1 MEIFPQISSMKR
13 LHRKF
18 ERIQRDPQLT
28 AKAIGL
34 RYVSGTAPGLAR
46 LRRGKGFGYV
56 TADGTPC
63 RDKITLRRI
72 QRMVLPPAWE
82 TVWICADETGHLQ
95 ATGIDA
101 KGRKQ
106 YRYHEDWNQIRN
118 QTKYYRLTR
127 FAEALP
133 AIRVRLE
140 EDLRVPGLPYHK
152 VLALAVKV
160 IELTCIRVG
169 NEAYKKLYGSV
180 GLTTL
185 QDDHVDINGSKVQ
198 FQFRGKK
205 GVHQNINLKS
215 RRLANLLAK
224 CRDIP
229 GDELFQYYDE
239 QGKHRP
245 IGSGDVN
252 GYLKDVTG
260 ADFTAKDFRT
270 WAGTV
275 AAFRAF
281 QELGPFS
288 TPTEMKRN
296 VVRAY
301 DLVAER
307 LGNTRTVCKKYYV
320 HPAVV
325 TAYETGKLETYF
337 EGLPESEEDTPGF
350 ELSPLENA
358 VKRLIE
364 ESAA

>member
-1 MEIFPQISSMKR
+1 MEIFSQLISMKR
-13 LHRKF
+13 IHRKF

-34 RYVSGTAPGLAR
+34 RYVSDTIPGLSR
-46 LRRGKGFGYV
+46 QRRGKGFGYV
-56 TADGTPC
+56 APDGATC
-63 RDKITLRRI
+63 RDKITLQRI

-82 TVWICADETGHLQ
+82 NVWICPDETGHLQ

-118 QTKYYRLTR
+118 QTKYYRLNH
-127 FAEALP
+127 FAAALP

-140 EDLRVPGLPYHK
+140 EDLRATGLPYHK

-185 QDDHVDINGSKVQ
+185 QDDHVNISGSKVQ
-198 FQFRGKK
+198 FQFKGKK
-205 GVHQNINLKS
+205 GVYQDINLKS

-239 QGKHRP
+239 QGNHRP

-252 GYLKDVTG
+252 GYLKEITG
-260 ADFTAKDFRT
+260 ANFTAKDFRT

-281 QELGPFS
+281 RETGPFS
-288 TPTEMKRN
+288 TQTEMKRN
-296 VVRAY
+296 VVKAY

-325 TAYETGKLETYF
+325 AAYETGKLQTYF
-337 EGLPESEEDTPGF
+337 DGVPEGEEDTPGF
-350 ELSPLENA
+350 ELSPLESA

-364 ESAA
+364 ASAV